1 MEAKWPANWDVAS
14 PMVPW
19 GPRTVTVPSASVR
32 FHSSWL
38 GHFWLQQVGLVI
50 LFILLL
56 LSWICGLDC
65 IVRWVQFLIIL
76 LLWLFWAMVY
86 LRRNPLLSAVVVIAL
101 AFNVDQIVF
110 KSVADSTVLR
120 MITLLLPPWS
130 LHWLHMHITLRCRI
144 YRTKDCMRADC
155 IDLFICDEWTSKC
168 LYNWMLLHG
177 FQNRLH
183 QHRLYTWVPL
193 VLAHYLHNVYMT
205 PSQVTVYMLIAQQG
219 VSRDYTTVLHFT
231 DPNMSPFLL
240 IPDLLHLHWLHHG
253 LHRGHNWL
261 QCIAYSL
268 HWRCA
273 ICHMIACIYS
283 MKDPASALTA
293 LIIASASIK
302 EVIVAQFFQDLV
314 FSFAFQNSVG
324 QIAYWTSFALPA

>member
-1 MEAKWPANWDVAS
+1 MWTKSYSNQLLTRLYSGWSHYSYRLDRFTDCTCTS
-14 PMVPW
+14 PCDAGSIVQRIAC
-19 GPRTVTVPSASVR
+19 GPTVLICLSVMSEQASAS
-32 FHSSWL
+32 W
-38 GHFWLQQVGLVI
+38 
-50 LFILLL
+50 
-56 LSWICGLDC
+56 
-65 IVRWVQFLIIL
+65 
-76 LLWLFWAMVY
+76 
-86 LRRNPLLSAVVVIAL
+86 
-101 AFNVDQIVF
+101 
-110 KSVADSTVLR
+110 
-120 MITLLLPPWS
+120 
-130 LHWLHMHITLRCRI
+130 
-144 YRTKDCMRADC
+144 
-155 IDLFICDEWTSKC
+155 
-168 LYNWMLLHG
+168 YNWMLLHG

-293 LIIASASIK
+293 LIIACASIK